1 MNERKPMKPQTAL
14 ERLASACAKTEYCEE
29 DLRRKMRSWFVD
41 EEYHDEIIDSLRNE
55 NYIDDARYCRA
66 YVEDK
71 WRFNQWGKQ
80 KIRMNLRMK
89 HLPEEEI
96 DAALQDIS
104 DEDYRYVLAQLLKQK
119 RRSLP
124 EAGDYENYQK
134 LIRFAMGRGFEP
146 DAIRECLEQ
155 EAEE

>member
-1 MNERKPMKPQTAL
+1 
-14 ERLASACAKTEYCEE
+14 
-29 DLRRKMRSWFVD
+29 
-41 EEYHDEIIDSLRNE
+41 
-55 NYIDDARYCRA
+55 
-66 YVEDK
+66 
-71 WRFNQWGKQ
+71 
-80 KIRMNLRMK
+80 MNLRMK

-124 EAGDYENYQK
+124 SAGDYENYQK

-146 DAIRECLEQ
+146 DAIRECLER